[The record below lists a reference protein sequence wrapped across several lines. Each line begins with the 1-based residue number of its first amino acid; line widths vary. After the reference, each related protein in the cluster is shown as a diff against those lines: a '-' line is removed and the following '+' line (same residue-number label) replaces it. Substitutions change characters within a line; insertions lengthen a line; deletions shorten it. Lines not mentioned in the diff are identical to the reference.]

1 MINQNIFL
9 AQTVNFILL
18 VLLLYRLLYKPVR
31 TFLDNRT
38 AEIEGQIRAAE
49 ENQAASIALR
59 QQLEEQAKDSRQQAR
74 KFLDEATKRAEV
86 LQAEMLQEAREEAAA
101 IIRRAQEVTELEKE
115 KAWAELKEQVA
126 ELSLLLASKVIT
138 QSLDEQQHQALISE
152 TMGQLDSLSK
162 GKLVQ

>member
-38 AEIEGQIRAAE
+38 AEIEGQIKAAE

>member
-1 MINQNIFL
+1 LINQNIFL

-38 AEIEGQIRAAE
+38 AEIEGQIKRAQ
-49 ENQAASIALR
+49 ENEAASIALR
-59 QQLEEQAKDSRQQAR
+59 QQLEEQVKDSRQQAR
-74 KFLDEATKRAEV
+74 QFLDEATKRAEA

-101 IIRRAQEVTELEKE
+101 IIRRAHEVTELEKA
-115 KAWAELKEQVA
+115 KAWAELKDQVA

-138 QSLDEQQHQALISE
+138 NSLDEAQHHELIRD
-152 TMGQLDSLSK
+152 TMNQLDSLSK
-162 GKLVQ
+162 GQHLQ

>member
-38 AEIEGQIRAAE
+38 AEIEGQIKRAQ
-49 ENQAASIALR
+49 ENEAASIALR
-59 QQLEEQAKDSRQQAR
+59 QQLEEQVKDSRQQAR
-74 KFLDEATKRAEV
+74 QFLDEATKRAEA

-101 IIRRAQEVTELEKE
+101 IIRRAMKSRSSRRQKHGRTKGSGC
-115 KAWAELKEQVA
+115 
-126 ELSLLLASKVIT
+126 ELSLLWRLR
-138 QSLDEQQHQALISE
+138 
-152 TMGQLDSLSK
+152 
-162 GKLVQ
+162 

>member
-101 IIRRAQEVTELEKE
+101 IIRRAQEVTELEKA

>member
-59 QQLEEQAKDSRQQAR
+59 QQLEEQAKDSRRQAR

-101 IIRRAQEVTELEKE
+101 IIRRAQEVTELEKA